1 MDKTSSV
8 IAALDAGK
16 LPSQR
21 QINVI
26 IDWILV
32 DIIPSDPTELNDLTE
47 RGKVIARDLTDLL
60 NAYKQLGTNKN
71 GAASFLPSSLLS

>member
-21 QINVI
+21 QINAI
-26 IDWILV
+26 IDWLLV
-32 DIIPSDPTELNDLTE
+32 DIIPSDPTELDDLTE

-71 GAASFLPSSLLS
+71 GAVSYFLSSLPS